1 FAGIDAFPLCLAT
14 TDIDEIVATVRAI
27 SPGFA
32 GINLEDISAPRC
44 FEIEDRLREELDIP
58 VFHDDQHG
66 TAIVVLAALKNALEV
81 VGKDLSSVRIVLS
94 GAGAAGI
101 AVLNLLLVAGAQ
113 DVVVADVDGVV
124 HRDRPGLETRLWR
137 VARSTNPR
145 GVTGTLRS

>member
-1 FAGIDAFPLCLAT
+1 
-14 TDIDEIVATVRAI
+14 
-27 SPGFA
+27 
-32 GINLEDISAPRC
+32 
-44 FEIEDRLREELDIP
+44 
-58 VFHDDQHG
+58 
-66 TAIVVLAALKNALEV
+66 EV

-145 GVTGTLRS
+145 GVTGTLRSAVVGADVFIGVSAPDILSEADIAAMAPDSIVFAMANPRPEIDPDVAARHAAVVATGRSDATNQI